1 MAVVTFAPSA
11 FKAAYPEFADVPEA
25 RLQALFVQAGA
36 TLLDNSDG
44 SIVTNIEQRAALL
57 DLLVAHLAT
66 LYGTTVLGASNA
78 GPAGTVGRV
87 ASAGEG
93 SVSTSLEY
101 RTAATA
107 TEAWYNQTPYGAQ
120 FWAMTAM
127 FRSFRYTALGRSGVG
142 HSNDFRNPYPWGVT
156 TK

>member
-25 RLQALFVQAGA
+25 RLQALFVQASA

-66 LYGTTVLGASNA
+66 LYGTTVLGAGNA
-78 GPAGTVGRV
+78 GPSGTVGRV
-87 ASAGEG
+87 ASATEG

-101 RTAATA
+101 RAAASA

-127 FRSFRYTALGRSGVG
+127 FRSFRYTALGRSGAG
-142 HSNDFRNPYPWGVT
+142 HSLDFRNPYPWGVT
-156 TK
+156 K